1 MRRLRKLARKGRWF
15 QETAPHLPEPPPSE
29 RPSRLRRLLQWVALG
44 LRLLYYTLKTGVGLN
59 PAIGAAAGYVFN
71 LNSLHDPNTSG
82 VGHQP
87 TGFDQ
92 LIAIYEQFVVYGVKY
107 RIQVA
112 NSETS
117 LEAIHGITI
126 TDQPGTVT
134 DPRQYMEN
142 GQTQWKCVAARGGG
156 NISEFSGYVDLAK
169 VHGIKPEEYLEEDV
183 YAGNSATSPTEMHI
197 CMFGLHQ

>member
-1 MRRLRKLARKGRWF
+1 VGG
-15 QETAPHLPEPPPSE
+15 
-29 RPSRLRRLLQWVALG
+29 SRLKTT
-44 LRLLYYTLKTGVGLN
+44 LLYVENGVGLN

-183 YAGNSATSPTEMHI
+183 YAGNSATSPTENAYLHVWVAPMNATSDI
-197 CMFGLHQ
+197 GDQVVYAELQYYCMFKGGKLNALS

>member
-1 MRRLRKLARKGRWF
+1 
-15 QETAPHLPEPPPSE
+15 
-29 RPSRLRRLLQWVALG
+29 
-44 LRLLYYTLKTGVGLN
+44 
-59 PAIGAAAGYVFN
+59 
-71 LNSLHDPNTSG
+71 
-82 VGHQP
+82 
-87 TGFDQ
+87 
-92 LIAIYEQFVVYGVKY
+92 
-107 RIQVA
+107 
-112 NSETS
+112 

-183 YAGNSATSPTEMHI
+183 YAGNSATSPTENAYLHVWVAPMNATSDI
-197 CMFGLHQ
+197 GDQVVYAELQYYCMFKGGKLNCAILIINIVKEKRSARGGKINHQTPRQGREHVFTPRNHVGSQPILLIELTLGLGVVLP